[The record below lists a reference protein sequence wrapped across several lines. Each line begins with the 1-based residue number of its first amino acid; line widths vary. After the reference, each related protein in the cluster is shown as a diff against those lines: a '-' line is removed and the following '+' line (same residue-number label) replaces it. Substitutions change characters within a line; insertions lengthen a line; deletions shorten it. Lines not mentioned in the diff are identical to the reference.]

1 MTAALN
7 TPDSGASFRVGYGSA
22 APVSRAESRGQ
33 PLHAQAAAM
42 SDASL
47 VTLVRCPRCA
57 DSPLEPES
65 EAWVCKSCATR
76 YPLLDGLPWL
86 FAEPQATLGEWRD
99 RLHRLMLELQNDAAQ
114 VRAELAQEKL
124 RSLTRSRLKLLSSAY
139 DDHARRLQALLA
151 PLDLGAKQAQLATHM
166 GLRTRLP
173 ASQDLTSYYVNL
185 HRDWVWGAE
194 ENEASF
200 RLLAELAAG
209 HEPGRTLVLG
219 TGASRLAYD
228 FHTRAAPELT
238 VGVDINPLLLLAAH
252 RIVSGGSVS
261 LYEFPLAPRRLDD
274 HAILRQLAA
283 PKPVDERF
291 HLVFADALH
300 APFAADS
307 FDTVV
312 TPWFV
317 DIIAADLAELAPRV
331 NRLLRTGGRW
341 LNFGSLSFGHREA
354 ALCYT
359 REETLEI
366 LREQGFESMLEREA
380 ELPYMRS
387 PASRHARLETVVA
400 FAAAKR
406 TAVTAPAEH
415 QSLPDWLLDDRRAV
429 PLLPQFEMTSVATRI
444 YAFVMSLIDGRRSA
458 HDIAQVLVAQKL
470 MTAEEAAPAVRAFL
484 TRMHEDVR
492 SAARR

>member
-1 MTAALN
+1 MTAALT

-22 APVSRAESRGQ
+22 VRMSRVETCGQ
-33 PLHAQAAAM
+33 PLHAQAATM

-47 VTLVRCPRCA
+47 VTLLRCPRCP
-57 DSPLEPES
+57 DSALEPES
-65 EAWVCKSCATR
+65 DAWVCGTCAAR
-76 YPLLDGLPWL
+76 FPLLDGMPWL

-99 RLHRLMLELQNDAAQ
+99 RLHRLVLELRHDAEQ
-114 VRAELAQEKL
+114 VRAELARGQL
-124 RSLTRSRLKLLSSAY
+124 RSLTRSRLKLLAAAY

-151 PLDLGAKQAQLATHM
+151 PLDLDGKQAELTTHM

-173 ASQDLTSYYVNL
+173 AGQDLTSYYVNL
-185 HRDWVWGAE
+185 HRDWVWGHE

-200 RLLAELAAG
+200 QLLAELAAG

-228 FHTRAAPELT
+228 FHTRAAPRLT
-238 VGVDINPLLLLAAH
+238 VGVDINPLLLLAAR
-252 RIVSGGSVS
+252 RIVSGGGVS

-274 HAILRQLAA
+274 HAILRQLTA
-283 PKPVDERF
+283 PAPVDDRF
-291 HLVFADALH
+291 HLLFADALR
-300 APFAADS
+300 APFAAES

-317 DIIAADLAELAPRV
+317 DIVAADLAELAPRI
-331 NRLLRTGGRW
+331 NRLLRQGGRW
-341 LNFGSLSFGHREA
+341 LNFGSLSFSHREA

-359 REETLEI
+359 REESLEI
-366 LREQGFESMLEREA
+366 LREQGFDCVLECEA

-387 PASRHARLETVVA
+387 PASRHARLETVMA

-406 TAVTAPAEH
+406 AAVASPREH
-415 QSLPDWLLDDRRAV
+415 QSLPDWLLDDSRAV
-429 PLLPQFEMTSVATRI
+429 PLLPQFEMTAVATRI

-458 HDIAQVLVAQKL
+458 RDIAQVLVAQKL
-470 MTAEEAAPAVRAFL
+470 MSAAEAGPAVHAFL
-484 TRMHEDVR
+484 TRMHEDAR
-492 SAARR
+492 AATRR

>member
-1 MTAALN
+1 
-7 TPDSGASFRVGYGSA
+7 
-22 APVSRAESRGQ
+22 
-33 PLHAQAAAM
+33 M

-47 VTLVRCPRCA
+47 ASLLRCPRCTDA
-57 DSPLEPES
+57 PLDTEND
-65 EAWVCKSCATR
+65 AWVCEACATR
-76 YPLLDGLPWL
+76 FPLLDGLPWL
-86 FAEPQATLGEWRD
+86 FAEPAATLGEWRD
-99 RLHRLMLELQNDAAQ
+99 RLHRLLLELKHDAEH
-114 VRAELAQEKL
+114 VRSELTQEKL

-151 PLDLGAKQAQLATHM
+151 PLDLGGKQAQLTTHM

-173 ASQDLTSYYVNL
+173 AGQDLTSYYVNL
-185 HRDWVWGAE
+185 HRDWAWGAE
-194 ENEASF
+194 ENEASVA
-200 RLLAELAAG
+200 LLLELAAG
-209 HEPGRTLVLG
+209 YAPGRTLVLG

-228 FHTRAAPELT
+228 FHMRAAPALT

-252 RIVSGGSVS
+252 RIVSGGTVS

-274 HAILRQLAA
+274 HAILRQLTA

-291 HLVFADALH
+291 HLLFADALR
-300 APFAADS
+300 APFAAES

-317 DIIAADLAELAPRV
+317 DIVAADLAALAPRI
-331 NRLLRTGGRW
+331 NRLLRQGGRW
-341 LNFGSLSFGHREA
+341 LNFGSLSFSHREA

-359 REETLEI
+359 REETLDI
-366 LREQGFESMLEREA
+366 LREQGFECVTEREA

-406 TAVTAPAEH
+406 AAAAAPTEH
-415 QSLPDWLLDDRRAV
+415 QSLPDWLLDENRAV
-429 PLLPQFEMTSVATRI
+429 PLLPQFEMTAVATRI

-458 HDIAQVLVAQKL
+458 RDIAQVLVAQKL
-470 MTAEEAAPAVRAFL
+470 MSADEAGPAVLAFL
-484 TRMHEDVR
+484 TRMHEDAR
-492 SAARR
+492 ASARR

>member
-1 MTAALN
+1 
-7 TPDSGASFRVGYGSA
+7 
-22 APVSRAESRGQ
+22 
-33 PLHAQAAAM
+33 M

-47 VTLVRCPRCA
+47 ASLLRCPRCP
-57 DSPLEPES
+57 DSPLKS
-65 EAWVCKSCATR
+65 ENDAWVCEACATR
-76 YPLLDGLPWL
+76 FPLLDGLPWL
-86 FAEPQATLGEWRD
+86 FAEPAATLGEWRD
-99 RLHRLMLELQNDAAQ
+99 RLHRLLLELKRDAEH
-114 VRAELAQEKL
+114 VRLELAQEKL

-151 PLDLGAKQAQLATHM
+151 PLDLGAKQAQLSTHM

-173 ASQDLTSYYVNL
+173 AGQDLTSYYVNL
-185 HRDWVWGAE
+185 HRDWAWGAE
-194 ENEASF
+194 ENEASVA
-200 RLLAELAAG
+200 LLLELAAG

-228 FHTRAAPELT
+228 FHLRAAPKLT

-274 HAILRQLAA
+274 HAILRQLTA
-283 PKPVDERF
+283 PRPVDERF
-291 HLVFADALH
+291 HLLFADALR

-307 FDTVV
+307 FNTVL

-317 DIIAADLAELAPRV
+317 DIVAADLAELAPRI
-331 NRLLRTGGRW
+331 NRLLRQGGRW

-359 REETLEI
+359 REETLDI
-366 LREQGFESMLEREA
+366 LREQGFECVIEREA
-380 ELPYMRS
+380 QLPYMRS

-406 TAVTAPAEH
+406 AAAAAPAEH
-415 QSLPDWLLDDRRAV
+415 QSLPDWLLDENHAV
-429 PLLPQFEMTSVATRI
+429 PLLPQFEMTAVATRI

-470 MTAEEAAPAVRAFL
+470 MTAEEAGPAVRAFL
-484 TRMHEDVR
+484 TRMHEDAR
-492 SAARR
+492 AAARR

>member
-1 MTAALN
+1 
-7 TPDSGASFRVGYGSA
+7 
-22 APVSRAESRGQ
+22 
-33 PLHAQAAAM
+33 M

-47 VTLVRCPRCA
+47 ASLLRCPRCTDA
-57 DSPLEPES
+57 PLDTEND
-65 EAWVCKSCATR
+65 AWVCEACATR
-76 YPLLDGLPWL
+76 FPLLDGLPWL
-86 FAEPQATLGEWRD
+86 FAEPAATLGEWRD
-99 RLHRLMLELQNDAAQ
+99 RLHRLLLELKHDAEH
-114 VRAELAQEKL
+114 VRSELTQEKL

-151 PLDLGAKQAQLATHM
+151 PLDLGGKQAQLTTHM

-173 ASQDLTSYYVNL
+173 AGQDLTSYYVNL
-185 HRDWVWGAE
+185 HRDWAWGAE
-194 ENEASF
+194 ENEASVA
-200 RLLAELAAG
+200 LLQELAAG
-209 HEPGRTLVLG
+209 YAPGRTLVLG

-228 FHTRAAPELT
+228 FHMRAAPALT

-252 RIVSGGSVS
+252 RIVSGGTVS

-274 HAILRQLAA
+274 HAILRQLTA

-291 HLVFADALH
+291 HLLFADALR
-300 APFAADS
+300 APFAAES

-317 DIIAADLAELAPRV
+317 DIVAADLAALAPRI
-331 NRLLRTGGRW
+331 NRLLRQGGRW
-341 LNFGSLSFGHREA
+341 LNFGSLSFSHREA

-359 REETLEI
+359 REETLDI
-366 LREQGFESMLEREA
+366 LREQGFECVTEREA

-406 TAVTAPAEH
+406 AAAAAPTEH
-415 QSLPDWLLDDRRAV
+415 QSLPDWLLDENRAV
-429 PLLPQFEMTSVATRI
+429 PLLPQFEMTAVATRI

-458 HDIAQVLVAQKL
+458 RDIAQVLVAQKL
-470 MTAEEAAPAVRAFL
+470 MSADEAGPAVLAFL
-484 TRMHEDVR
+484 TRMHEDAR
-492 SAARR
+492 ASARR

>member
-1 MTAALN
+1 
-7 TPDSGASFRVGYGSA
+7 
-22 APVSRAESRGQ
+22 
-33 PLHAQAAAM
+33 M

-47 VTLVRCPRCA
+47 ASLLRCPRCPDA
-57 DSPLEPES
+57 RLKS
-65 EAWVCKSCATR
+65 ENDAWVCETCATR
-76 YPLLDGLPWL
+76 FPLLDGLPWL
-86 FAEPQATLGEWRD
+86 FAEPAATLGEWRD
-99 RLHRLMLELQNDAAQ
+99 RLHRLLLELKHDAEH
-114 VRAELAQEKL
+114 VRSELAQAKL

-151 PLDLGAKQAQLATHM
+151 PLDLGAKQAQLSTHM

-173 ASQDLTSYYVNL
+173 AGQDLTSYYVNL
-185 HRDWVWGAE
+185 HRDWAWGAD
-194 ENEASF
+194 ENEASVA
-200 RLLAELAAG
+200 LLLELASG

-228 FHTRAAPELT
+228 FHLRAAPKLT

-274 HAILRQLAA
+274 HAILRELTA
-283 PKPVDERF
+283 PGPVDERF
-291 HLVFADALH
+291 HLLFADALR
-300 APFAADS
+300 APFAVES

-317 DIIAADLAELAPRV
+317 DIVAADLAELAPRV
-331 NRLLRTGGRW
+331 NRLLRPGGRW

-359 REETLEI
+359 REETLDI
-366 LREQGFESMLEREA
+366 LREQGFECVIEREA
-380 ELPYMRS
+380 QLPYMRS

-406 TAVTAPAEH
+406 APAATPAEH
-415 QSLPDWLLDDRRAV
+415 QSLPDWLLDENRAV
-429 PLLPQFEMTSVATRI
+429 PLLPQFEMTAVATRI

-458 HDIAQVLVAQKL
+458 RDIAQVLVAQKL
-470 MTAEEAAPAVRAFL
+470 MTADEAGPAVRAFL
-484 TRMHEDVR
+484 TRMHEDAR
-492 SAARR
+492 AAARP

>member
-1 MTAALN
+1 
-7 TPDSGASFRVGYGSA
+7 
-22 APVSRAESRGQ
+22 
-33 PLHAQAAAM
+33 M

-47 VTLVRCPRCA
+47 ASLLRCPRCP
-57 DSPLEPES
+57 DSPLKS
-65 EAWVCKSCATR
+65 ENDAWVCEACATR
-76 YPLLDGLPWL
+76 FPLLDGLPWL
-86 FAEPQATLGEWRD
+86 FAEPAATLGEWRD
-99 RLHRLMLELQNDAAQ
+99 RLHRLLLELKHDAEH
-114 VRAELAQEKL
+114 VRLELAQEKL

-151 PLDLGAKQAQLATHM
+151 PLDLGAKQAQLSTHM

-173 ASQDLTSYYVNL
+173 AGQDLTSYYVNL
-185 HRDWVWGAE
+185 HRDWAWGAE
-194 ENEASF
+194 ENEASVA
-200 RLLAELAAG
+200 LLLELAAG

-228 FHTRAAPELT
+228 FHLRAAPKLT

-274 HAILRQLAA
+274 HAILRQLTA
-283 PKPVDERF
+283 PRPVDERF
-291 HLVFADALH
+291 HLLFADALRT
-300 APFAADS
+300 PFAADS

-317 DIIAADLAELAPRV
+317 DIVAADLAELAPRI
-331 NRLLRTGGRW
+331 NRLLRQGGRW

-359 REETLEI
+359 REETLDI
-366 LREQGFESMLEREA
+366 LREQGFECVIEREA
-380 ELPYMRS
+380 QLPYMRS

-406 TAVTAPAEH
+406 AAAAAPAEH
-415 QSLPDWLLDDRRAV
+415 QSLPDWLLDENHAV
-429 PLLPQFEMTSVATRI
+429 PLLPQFEMTAVATRI

-470 MTAEEAAPAVRAFL
+470 MTADEAGPAVRAFL
-484 TRMHEDVR
+484 TRMHEDAR
-492 SAARR
+492 AAARR

>member
-1 MTAALN
+1 MTAPTA
-7 TPDSGASFRVGYGSA
+7 TPDSGTSFRVGYGSA
-22 APVSRAESRGQ
+22 APASRVAPRGQ
-33 PLHAQAAAM
+33 PLHAQAAM

-47 VTLVRCPRCA
+47 ASLLRCPRCPDA
-57 DSPLEPES
+57 SLKS
-65 EAWVCKSCATR
+65 EHDAWMCAGCATR
-76 YPLLDGLPWL
+76 FPLLDGLPWL
-86 FAEPQATLGEWRD
+86 FAEPAATLGEWRD
-99 RLHRLMLELQNDAAQ
+99 RLHRLLLELKHDAEH
-114 VRAELAQEKL
+114 VRIELAQAKL

-151 PLDLGAKQAQLATHM
+151 PLDLGAKQAQLSTHM

-173 ASQDLTSYYVNL
+173 AGQDLTSYYVNL
-185 HRDWVWGAE
+185 HRDWAWGAE
-194 ENEASF
+194 ENEASVS
-200 RLLAELAAG
+200 LLLELAAG

-228 FHTRAAPELT
+228 FHMRAAPALT

-274 HAILRQLAA
+274 HAILRELTA
-283 PKPVDERF
+283 PRPVDERF
-291 HLVFADALH
+291 HLLFADALR
-300 APFAADS
+300 APFAAES

-317 DIIAADLAELAPRV
+317 DIVAADLAELAPRI
-331 NRLLRTGGRW
+331 NRLLRQGGRW

-359 REETLEI
+359 REETLDI
-366 LREQGFESMLEREA
+366 LREQGFECVIEREA

-400 FAAAKR
+400 FAAAR
-406 TAVTAPAEH
+406 RAPATAPAEH
-415 QSLPDWLLDDRRAV
+415 QSLPDWLLDENRAV
-429 PLLPQFEMTSVATRI
+429 PLLPQFEMTAVATRI

-458 HDIAQVLVAQKL
+458 RDIAQVLVAQKL
-470 MTAEEAAPAVRAFL
+470 MTADEAGPAVRAFL
-484 TRMHEDVR
+484 TRMHEDAR
-492 SAARR
+492 AAARR

>member
-1 MTAALN
+1 MAAAV
-7 TPDSGASFRVGYGSA
+7 TSSPDSGSSFRVGYGSA
-22 APVSRAESRGQ
+22 APASRAVPRAE
-33 PLHAQAAAM
+33 PLHAQVAM

-47 VTLVRCPRCA
+47 VGLLRCPRCP
-57 DSPLEPES
+57 DSSLKEEGD
-65 EAWVCKSCATR
+65 AWVCATCATR
-76 YPLLDGLPWL
+76 FPLLDGMPWL

-99 RLHRLMLELQNDAAQ
+99 RLHRLILELQNDAAQ
-114 VRAELAQEKL
+114 VRAELGRENL
-124 RSLTRSRLKLLSSAY
+124 RSLTRSRLKLLSGAY
-139 DDHARRLQALLA
+139 DDHARRLQAVLA
-151 PLDLGAKQAQLATHM
+151 PLDLGGKQARLTTHM

-185 HRDWVWGAE
+185 HRDWVWGRE

-200 RLLAELAAG
+200 RLLEELRAT

-228 FHTRAAPELT
+228 FHTRSAPALT
-238 VGVDINPLLLLAAH
+238 VGVDINPLLLLAAR
-252 RIVSGGSVS
+252 RIVNGSTVS

-274 HAILRQLAA
+274 HAILRQLTAE
-283 PKPVDERF
+283 KPVGERF
-291 HLVFADALH
+291 HLVLADALR
-300 APFAADS
+300 APFAAES
-307 FDTVV
+307 FDTVI

-317 DIIAADLAELAPRV
+317 DIVAADLAELAPRI
-331 NRLLRTGGRW
+331 NRLLRPGGRW

-366 LREQGFESMLEREA
+366 LKEQGFDCVAEREV

-406 TAVTAPAEH
+406 TAVAQPSEH
-415 QSLPDWLLDDRRAV
+415 QSLPEWLIDEDQPV
-429 PLLPQFEMTSVATRI
+429 PLLPPFEMTAVATRI

-458 HDIAQVLVAQKL
+458 RDIAQVLVAQKL
-470 MTAEEAAPAVRAFL
+470 MNADEAGPAVRAFL
-484 TRMHEDVR
+484 TRMHED
-492 SAARR
+492 ARASMRR